1 MVSQLCLMCGST
13 LNCQTLCL
21 GARPWYSL
29 VVDKDVKKPTNQ
41 PTLKARVTYWV
52 LYRKFKY
59 LQRQWLHFPWIKDK
73 NDKILVRKIRLPNHL
88 VMSQNSLEMV
98 SFTMLNILF
107 WLSLQVN
114 LQNTAFGKSAT
125 EKAMSVGE
133 ITNELK
139 IMKEEMRH
147 PNIVR
152 YYKTF
157 ELGEE
162 WYFLPFFLVLDA
174 TQSCQLSDFL
184 HFFSLQG
191 DSTYVISQGYQTSAI
206 SLNSALGPSWVNLRG
221 LVWFP
226 FRSPHLSPASW
237 PKIKAPPPPPPGN

>member
-52 LYRKFKY
+52 FYRKFKY

-162 WYFLPFFLVLDA
+162 WYFLPFFFGFRCNAVMPTVRLFTLFLTTRWFYLCHLPAISDFRDIA
-174 TQSCQLSDFL
+174 EFCARAQLSEFTRS
-184 HFFSLQG
+184 SLIPFPQ
-191 DSTYVISQGYQTSAI
+191 STPVS
-206 SLNSALGPSWVNLRG
+206 G
-221 LVWFP
+221 LV
-226 FRSPHLSPASW
+226 AE
-237 PKIKAPPPPPPGN
+237 N